1 MQTTVLSM
9 VSFFMILDKLKYSR
23 FQRSKHIDFFLKFI
37 NVKLWYMFQEPIII
51 SVNIN
56 QTLLRIDI
64 ISVVIM
70 QQSYRDFN
78 K

>member
-1 MQTTVLSM
+1 
-9 VSFFMILDKLKYSR
+9 MILDKLKYSR

>member
-1 MQTTVLSM
+1 
-9 VSFFMILDKLKYSR
+9 
-23 FQRSKHIDFFLKFI
+23 
-37 NVKLWYMFQEPIII
+37 MFQEPMII